1 MKYSKIATIAL
12 AAMAVCAGSASGK
25 GIDELRIYINP
36 GHGSWTGND
45 RALQVIG
52 KPEYSST
59 NTDTTGFFESNTN
72 LYKGFGVLEALINM
86 GFKFDRTLN
95 QEGERWEIGAA
106 KDLSQ
111 QLVMSRVKNGPYEA
125 TNTTSSKNY
134 ELYNRNL
141 LEIATEVE
149 YNDFDMFISIH
160 SNATSVDNTTTNYH
174 LYMYRGHNG
183 KENVLAEGSWEMC
196 EAGYKYSFP
205 NPHASW
211 STQSHYIN
219 GDIDFM
225 SPSHTGSYNELGY
238 YGYLGV
244 LKHGVPGY
252 LVEGYFHTYQPARH
266 RGMNFDVD
274 FEEGC
279 AYARGVA
286 EYFGFEREKTG
297 DIYGIVRDQHQKF
310 KHKLYSPRAG
320 SNDVYLPLN
329 GVKVI
334 LSKDGQPVREYMT
347 DQFYNG
353 AYVFTKLDP
362 GKYTI
367 TFEHPDYKELPEPVE
382 VEVVPGNCVYPISF
396 LENKEWIAPTDMVDT
411 YPDQLDASSAFGA
424 ADSYNFGKV
433 YTDEAIPELAG
444 KTLRRTVVRGNNMYA
459 LALAEDN
466 TPTII
471 MYDLVAKKVLA
482 NVSTAGMQG
491 SLLNCA
497 DIQVTADGVL
507 IASSKS
513 KLHYSSEQSSADGE
527 ERGTVRFYRWE
538 NTVDGVPTGDPIN
551 FISTQNSSL
560 WYRTNGGG
568 TFAYHGTLADG
579 LISMANPNFT
589 APNHGLRVLEIAV
602 SDGAAVSEAVH
613 KPMTAANTT
622 FNEPETGDY
631 LFVASPINGR
641 DVWVMTAKA
650 GMFEYSNDT
659 PDGNTPAQAF
669 SGSALPA
676 DMTGASAVRYAG
688 HKYIVVPP
696 TGDDKQMLLF
706 DVTDGI
712 ADPKAVDAKNAE
724 LSAGVSVPGFGT
736 AAWVNVTRDADDNSI
751 CDAAIELTALVGDKA
766 SRFSTAGVAQP
777 AVRAAYAYD
786 LSRSFADGEYTL
798 SFKSTGDAPKAEVI
812 LTPANGQ
819 GEEKVVE
826 VGAVEA
832 GVNSVKVAQAD
843 IPDDMVY
850 NWSVRIVNDDV
861 PYAGVMT
868 TATEN
873 LKKNTRGGVAWIN
886 DPESANYGRLVVSNG
901 YAQGVD
907 VYSPTMELV
916 GRYKPEG
923 NKWAAAKVNSP
934 FRIGQHDGIAY
945 LCDWSD
951 PGAGY
956 WYFDAGSPE
965 STYDALGGTLDASS
979 GAHIVDGKSIGGGS
993 TGLTFQGDGDE
1004 TRMYTFVEDYP
1015 TGNGVMNLVRYK
1027 VGTEKIWSVAPE
1039 KSFENVT
1046 AKSLMKGTNVD
1057 LFATPDG
1064 VFVSQARGVG
1074 NNTEDGPA
1082 FIYMDNDGK
1091 VLFNSASLG
1100 DALTSCGSGIAFNGD
1115 LSVMAVAEANKGI
1128 GIWDVTWNDNV
1139 PELKKRYVIPGSGG
1153 FAEVNQLS
1161 FDAAGNLYA
1170 YHRGTFGMR
1179 AYSIRATAPVAVTPA
1194 PKAQSLVSSA
1204 GVSDIAADNVDAPVR
1219 YYNLQGVELS
1229 ADRLTPGV
1237 YIRVQGRTST
1247 KVVIR

>member
-1 MKYSKIATIAL
+1 MKISKIATIML
-12 AAMAVCAGSASGK
+12 AAMAVSAGNAAAK

-45 RALQVIG
+45 RAMQVIG
-52 KPEYSST
+52 KPKYSST

-125 TNTTSSKNY
+125 NNVTSSDNY
-134 ELYNRNL
+134 MLYNRKL

-160 SNATSVDNTTTNYH
+160 SNAASSDNNTTNYH

-196 EAGYKYSFP
+196 EAGYIYSFA
-205 NPHASW
+205 NEHAAW

-225 SPSHTGSYNELGY
+225 SPSHTGSTNELGY

-310 KHKLYSPRAG
+310 KHALYSPRAG
-320 SNDVYLPLN
+320 SDDVYKPLN
-329 GVKVI
+329 GVKVT
-334 LSKDGQPVREYMT
+334 LLKDGQPFKEYTT

-353 AYVFTKLDP
+353 AYVFTGLEP
-362 GKYTI
+362 GKYAVTY
-367 TFEHPDYKELPEPVE
+367 EHPDYKPLAEPQE
-382 VEVVPGNCVYPISF
+382 IEVVPGNCVYPKSY
-396 LENKEWIAPTDMVDT
+396 LENKEWVAPADLKET
-411 YPDQLDASSAFGA
+411 YPDQLDEKTAYGA
-424 ADSYNFGKV
+424 ADSYNFNKV
-433 YTDEAIPELAG
+433 YADQAIPELEG
-444 KTLRRTVVRGNNMYA
+444 KTIRRTVVRGNNMYV
-459 LALAEDN
+459 LALAEDK
-466 TPTII
+466 TPTIVV
-471 MYDLVAKKVLA
+471 YDLAAKKLLA
-482 NVSTAGMQG
+482 NVSTSGMQG
-491 SLLNCA
+491 SILNCA

-507 IASSKS
+507 VASSQS
-513 KLHYSSEQSSADGE
+513 KLHYSTDQSSADGE

-560 WYRTNGGG
+560 WYRTKGGG
-568 TFAYHGTLADG
+568 TFAYFGTLEDG
-579 LISMANPNFT
+579 TISMANPNFT
-589 APNHGLRVLEIAV
+589 APNHGLRTLEISV
-602 SDGAAVSEAVH
+602 SEGAAVSESVH
-613 KPMTAANTT
+613 KPVTAANAT
-622 FNEPETGDY
+622 FNAPDTGDDY
-631 LFVASPINGR
+631 LFVASPLNGR
-641 DVWVMTAKA
+641 DVWVMTSKA
-650 GMFEYSNDT
+650 GMFEYSNNT
-659 PDGNTPAQAF
+659 PDSNTPAQAIG
-669 SGSALPA
+669 GSALPV
-676 DMTGASAVRYAG
+676 DMTGASAMRYSG
-688 HKYIVVPP
+688 HSYIVLPP
-696 TGDDKQMLLF
+696 AADGGQMQMF

-712 ADPKAVDAKNAE
+712 AAPKAVTVKDAEQAAA
-724 LSAGVSVPGFGT
+724 AGRS
-736 AAWVNVTRDADDNSI
+736 AAWVNVTRDKDDNSI
-751 CDAAIELTALVGDKA
+751 SDVAIELTALAGDKV

-786 LSRSFADGEYTL
+786 LNMTKEEDGYTL
-798 SFKSTGDAPKAEVI
+798 TFKSTGDAAKAQIVLTPVDGKAEKKVI
-812 LTPANGQ
+812 
-819 GEEKVVE
+819 
-826 VGAVEA
+826 EA
-832 GVNSVKVAQAD
+832 GAIATGDNTVKVAMTDLPENVQFTWAVKV
-843 IPDDMVY
+843 I
-850 NWSVRIVNDDV
+850 NDDV
-861 PYAGVMT
+861 PYAGIIVS
-868 TATEN
+868 AQKN
-873 LKKNTRGGVAWIN
+873 LKNNTRGGVAWIN

-907 VYSPTMELV
+907 VYSPTLELV
-916 GRYKPEG
+916 GRYLPEG
-923 NKWAAAKVNSP
+923 HNWQSGKVNSP
-934 FRIGQHDGIAY
+934 LRIGQNNGIAY

-956 WYFDAGSPE
+956 WYFDASKPE
-965 STYDALGGTLDASS
+965 TTYDALGGTREKSS
-979 GAHIVDGKSIGGGS
+979 GAHMLDGKSIGGGS
-993 TGLTFQGDGDE
+993 TGVAFQGSGDE
-1004 TRMYTFVEDYP
+1004 TRMYSFVEDYP
-1015 TGNGVMNLVRYK
+1015 TGNGTMNLVRYK
-1027 VGTEKIWSVAPE
+1027 VGNETSWTQAPE
-1039 KSFENVT
+1039 KSFDNVT
-1046 AKSLMKGTNVD
+1046 AKSLMTGTNVEIVT
-1057 LFATPDG
+1057 TPDG
-1064 VFVSQARGVG
+1064 VFVSQAR
-1074 NNTEDGPA
+1074 NSNAESSPA

-1091 VLFNSASLG
+1091 VLFNSGAELSDDLP
-1100 DALTSCGSGIAFNGD
+1100 TCGSGIALNAD
-1115 LSVMAVAEANKGI
+1115 MSVMAISEANKGI
-1128 GIWDVTWNDNV
+1128 GIWDVTWADNV
-1139 PELKKRYVIPGSGG
+1139 PTLKKRYLIPGSAGC
-1153 FAEVNQLS
+1153 AEVNQLS

-1170 YHRGTFGMR
+1170 YHRSNFGMR
-1179 AYSIRATAPVAVTPA
+1179 AYSVRAKAPVAVTAA
-1194 PKAQSLVSSA
+1194 PKTMTLSASS
-1204 GVSDIAADNVDAPVR
+1204 GVSDITVEGAEGPVR
-1219 YYNLQGVELS
+1219 YYNLQGVEVC

-1247 KVVIR
+1247 KVVVR